1 MGILLGARIGFK
13 EEDSPNFQRSCYSK
27 TQATMSTSVVLRVVM
42 QSIFTCMVSVWVV
55 GVGRDPWSVI
65 TWYDKVADIPNFVTT
80 VDELL
85 SMSIE
90 KANHR
95 PAGMWN
101 FRVPGVVSHIESL
114 RMNKE

>member
-55 GVGRDPWSVI
+55 GVGRAYCEHPLV
-65 TWYDKVADIPNFVTT
+65 
-80 VDELL
+80 LL
-85 SMSIE
+85 TLIDQ
-90 KANHR
+90 R
-95 PAGMWN
+95 
-101 FRVPGVVSHIESL
+101 R
-114 RMNKE
+114 R